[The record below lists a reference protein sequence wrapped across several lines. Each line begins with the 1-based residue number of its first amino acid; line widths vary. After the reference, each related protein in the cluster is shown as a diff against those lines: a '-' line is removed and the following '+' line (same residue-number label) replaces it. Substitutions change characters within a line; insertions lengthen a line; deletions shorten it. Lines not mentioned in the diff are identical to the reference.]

1 MNDFSLKIDARK
13 KEFLI
18 QISSFL
24 RKNEMDF
31 QSRGKPKKEHS
42 IENIS
47 FINMKGGMKSRLN
60 KSNKKGSLY
69 KK

>member
-31 QSRGKPKKEHS
+31 QSRGKPKKGTFYRKYIIHKHERGYEIK
-42 IENIS
+42 IE
-47 FINMKGGMKSRLN
+47 
-60 KSNKKGSLY
+60 
-69 KK
+69 